1 MRGLF
6 HRGCSRKSG
15 KTLAVRGELA
25 IPLTE
30 ESELSSGSRPRAVK
44 LPGGEWRSRDEA
56 SATSRPIPELC
67 ERPPQ
72 PPAQAFAQ
80 RFAGQR
86 QQARPPCAA
95 GWHIRRTK
103 NSALRTRR
111 EGRVRALPADTFR
124 RLAISLPGRGPLG
137 VDPSR

>member
-25 IPLTE
+25 IPSAE
-30 ESELSSGSRPRAVK
+30 ESGLSSGSRPRAIK
-44 LPGGEWRSRDEA
+44 LPGREWRSRDET

-67 ERPPQ
+67 ERPPK

-86 QQARPPCAA
+86 QQVPPPCAA
-95 GWHIRRTK
+95 GRHIRRTK
-103 NSALRTRR
+103 NSVLRKRR
-111 EGRVRALPADTFR
+111 EGRARALRADTFR
-124 RLAISLPGRGPLG
+124 KLAISPPSRGPLR

>member
-44 LPGGEWRSRDEA
+44 LPGGEWRSRDET
-56 SATSRPIPELC
+56 SVTSRQIHELG
-67 ERPPQ
+67 EP

-86 QQARPPCAA
+86 QQAPPPCAA
-95 GWHIRRTK
+95 EWHIRRTK
-103 NSALRTRR
+103 NSALRKCR
-111 EGRVRALPADTFR
+111 EGRARALPADTFR
-124 RLAISLPGRGPLG
+124 RLAISRPSRGPLG

>member
-25 IPLTE
+25 SPLTE

-56 SATSRPIPELC
+56 GPTSRQIPELC

-80 RFAGQR
+80 RFAGPR
-86 QQARPPCAA
+86 QQSPPPCAA
-95 GWHIRRTK
+95 GRHIRRTK
-103 NSALRTRR
+103 NSALRKRR
-111 EGRVRALPADTFR
+111 EGRARALQADTFR
-124 RLAISLPGRGPLG
+124 RLVILPPGGGPLS